1 MTTVNEALAIIKKT
15 SYSLGAELINT
26 EDALGRITHESIK
39 SKQNSPPFN
48 MSAMD
53 GYAINCKS
61 YNNLYKLIDETF
73 AGNPSNKNIL
83 SGQAIK
89 VYTGSKLPNGT
100 KAVIVQ
106 EDIKELNNNLLFHKE
121 KKEIS
126 GQYIRKEGIDF
137 LKNQII
143 IPKRKTVTSRDIGLL
158 LSANILKIKV
168 YKKPNIALL
177 ATGDELT
184 YPGKIRKEGS
194 IYASSLYMLES
205 LIKLS
210 LSKCNYKALVEDDI
224 KKIKDQFQK
233 AKKSDII
240 ITTGGVS
247 VGKKDLIRKSLKE
260 LGFKEK
266 FWKVEMKP
274 GKPLLFGLLDNKPV
288 FSLPGNPVSSYVCYN
303 IFILPFIYQIFKMK
317 KNLVMKNAIL
327 LNTINISSTR
337 ESYLRAN
344 FYNRNNT
351 NFVRFISNQDSSLLK
366 NLTNSN
372 CLIKLSKKAK
382 KKVKGSIVKILIYPD
397 LF

>member
-15 SYSLGAELINT
+15 SYSLGVELINT

-39 SKQNSPPFN
+39 SKQNNPPFN

-121 KKEIS
+121 KKVIS